1 MLRRFLRFL
10 DSARNDIFIP
20 MASTIVRIV
29 AAGKG
34 WYRIVVAEVVIDK
47 CGVSG
52 TNADDGPRNDHSPTA
67 TRKPCEGVAGSLA
80 VFGP

>member
-29 AAGKG
+29 AAGKT
-34 WYRIVVAEVVIDK
+34 WYSIVFAEAVIDRR
-47 CGVSG
+47 GVSG
-52 TNADDGPRNDHSPTA
+52 TNADDGPRSDHSPD
-67 TRKPCEGVAGSLA
+67 
-80 VFGP
+80 